1 MEIPPPRLAR
11 SGARVPLR
19 AHAPRSVAYRRGR
32 ISRAPAR
39 PVRAGPLAART
50 RPHAHRRFA
59 NGASGAAGRQR
70 HVCPAQRLARGR
82 HRTLARGEAAVVAP
96 VGPQLRFA
104 GGWAHVSA
112 RGHWPVQRSSAVHVA
127 RERVPR
133 RGDAAAVPALRRSR
147 RPGVRP
153 REPADRL
160 RKWGST
166 DPAAQL
172 LRRECAFSPDPEDV
186 PRPGSSA
193 ARGRGGDCGPLVHPR
208 GSSVVLR
215 RREST
220 RARRRGAGGG
230 ESPAVWDDRRS
241 DWGRDARLADTGVG
255 PSRPRV
261 GPERRPFAYAV
272 RANAQAARRSCGAE
286 RAVRAHTGPGPHVPR
301 QLPGA
306 AQPAEHAPRWYPG
319 RPTLADVV
327 LRDPAPPRI
336 ERCRTAAVPG
346 PTLPPVDRKST

>member
-19 AHAPRSVAYRRGR
+19 AHAPGAVAYRRGR

-50 RPHAHRRFA
+50 RPHAHGRIA

-70 HVCPAQRLARGR
+70 HVCSAQRLARRR
-82 HRTLARGEAAVVAP
+82 HRTLAGGEAAVVAP

-112 RGHWPVQRSSAVHVA
+112 RGHWPVQWSSAVHVA

-133 RGDAAAVPALRRSR
+133 RGDAAVVSALRRSR
-147 RPGVRP
+147 RTGVRP
-153 REPADRL
+153 REPADGL
-160 RKWGST
+160 RQWRRGYA
-166 DPAAQL
+166 AAQL
-172 LRRECAFSPDPEDV
+172 LRSECVFSPEPEDV
-186 PRPGSSA
+186 PRPGSSP
-193 ARGRGGDCGPLVHPR
+193 ARGRSSNCGPPVHPR

-230 ESPAVWDDRRS
+230 ESPVVWDDRRS
-241 DWGRDARLADTGVG
+241 DWGRDARVADTGVG

-261 GPERRPFAYAV
+261 GPERRPFAYTV

-306 AQPAEHAPRWYPG
+306 PQPAEHAPRWYPG
-319 RPTLADVV
+319 GSRLAGIR
-327 LRDPAPPRI
+327 L
-336 ERCRTAAVPG
+336 
-346 PTLPPVDRKST
+346 